1 MKEKTLGYE
10 RDASLT
16 GEMLV
21 LLEKLVSNMRRV
33 SQRRESPE
41 IRISIMRLVSIIRS
55 DSPIREASLQ

>member
-1 MKEKTLGYE
+1 MKEKTLDYE